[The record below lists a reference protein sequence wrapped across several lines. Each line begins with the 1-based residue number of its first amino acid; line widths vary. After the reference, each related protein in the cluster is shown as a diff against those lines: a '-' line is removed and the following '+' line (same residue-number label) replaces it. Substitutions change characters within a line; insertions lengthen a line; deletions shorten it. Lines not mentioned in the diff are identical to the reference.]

1 MPIKIKLALAIREQA
16 LGPTHP
22 DVATSLNKLPGLYRS
37 QGKYPGAEPLYQH
50 ASTFWKKPWD

>member
-1 MPIKIKLALAIREQA
+1 M
-16 LGPTHP
+16 GPTHP